1 MINEIVE
8 YEYEQFLNDMSDC
21 SMTFKRYINEFNY
34 EDEYSHNDIEKA
46 QGLFI
51 EKVKNYLHNNYP
63 NKYIVSSGW
72 CVFVMTPERARQS
85 NVSERTIELFTVK

>member
-8 YEYEQFLNDMSDC
+8 YEYEQFLNDMSDG
-21 SMTFKRYINEFNY
+21 SMVFGRYIDESNY
-34 EDEYSHNDIEKA
+34 EDEYSHNDIEEA

-51 EKVKNYLHNNYP
+51 EKVKNYLQ

-85 NVSERTIELFTVK
+85 NISEKTIELFTVK